1 MEFKDK
7 LKSLRKERGLS
18 QQALADAIFIS
29 RSAVAKWENGLGL
42 PSDESMNA
50 LLNYFDVPK
59 ECFATDEPEKVLLKK
74 NQVIRRMAL
83 ALTLSVTILGLILLL
98 VPAMLVAHEIVLP
111 FQIQETNRLI
121 TQGDH
126 EKLESYVKWNR
137 LAVKS
142 WPFAHSL
149 VIAVTDSIPVDSPL
163 ATACMENDPEAV
175 AILLKYGADPNYVPI
190 FQNRNYTPLTLAA
203 SRGNQQT
210 MTLLLKSGA
219 DASVQGTGAL
229 RAYLLHRSREATP
242 NAEDLQIVIAL
253 LEKYGFTM
261 PTALENSPMEYAAIY
276 GDTQAMQ
283 LLISDYAV
291 DANACID
298 NGRTI
303 LHIYVRSGHQIAT
316 AEKVAAILAFGTDP
330 TIADE
335 DGKTAYDYAV
345 EKGYE
350 DIAQMLQLES

>member
-1 MEFKDK
+1 
-7 LKSLRKERGLS
+7 
-18 QQALADAIFIS
+18 
-29 RSAVAKWENGLGL
+29 
-42 PSDESMNA
+42 
-50 LLNYFDVPK
+50 
-59 ECFATDEPEKVLLKK
+59 
-74 NQVIRRMAL
+74 
-83 ALTLSVTILGLILLL
+83 
-98 VPAMLVAHEIVLP
+98 
-111 FQIQETNRLI
+111 
-121 TQGDH
+121 
-126 EKLESYVKWNR
+126 
-137 LAVKS
+137 
-142 WPFAHSL
+142 
-149 VIAVTDSIPVDSPL
+149 
-163 ATACMENDPEAV
+163 MENDPEAV

-190 FQNRNYTPLTLAA
+190 FQNRNYTPLRLAA

-210 MTLLLKSGA
+210 MALLLENGA
-219 DASVQGTGAL
+219 DASGQGTGTL
-229 RAYLLHRSREATP
+229 GAYLLHRSREATP

-330 TIADE
+330 TIVDE
-335 DGKTAYDYAV
+335 DGKTAYDYAA

-350 DIAQMLQLES
+350 DIAQMLQLDS